1 VIRYALPNSLWCLS
15 ATPRARRF
23 QKALLQPKEA
33 QEALLHRILRRNEG
47 TEFGREHGF
56 AKISS
61 LEVYRDRV
69 PVREYEA
76 FLPWIGRIREGR
88 PEILTADPVLR
99 FVPTGG
105 SSGGRKLIPWT
116 ASLGREFQR
125 ALAPWIVDLFRSR
138 PELKGGPAYWSV
150 SPTGGGTAE
159 EEDSAVPVGFDGD
172 SRYAGRL
179 AGALVRRVLAVPESV
194 AGAPD
199 AETAL
204 RLTAVSLLRCR
215 ELRLI
220 SVWHPSFLLLLLE
233 RMEEEWDDL
242 LTKVGESGSST
253 DRERARE
260 LGRAGPEDAGRIW
273 PRLGLLS
280 CWTDAGAAPS
290 LPALRARFPRIPIQ
304 EKGLLAT
311 EAFSSMPYRGRRP
324 LAIRSHVFEF
334 LDPDG
339 RAHLAHRVRKGET
352 YNLVVTTS
360 GGLYRYL
367 THDQVQVTGK
377 LGATPTLRFVGRGD
391 RTGDLRGEKLT
402 DAFVEEAFRQL
413 RAEGPEVGFAMLAP
427 YGEEGQDPEEGAGGA
442 STGYTLFLEAPS
454 AAGPALSRRLDTLLS
469 GNPQYRYAR
478 AMGQLRAPAVF
489 LIREGGA
496 RTYLTALAQTGRPL
510 GGIKPA
516 ALDLRRDWHR
526 RFRGGYLVDP
536 RGPGEGEP
544 ST

>member
-1 VIRYALPNSLWCLS
+1 MIRYLLPNSLWELS

-23 QKALLQPKEA
+23 HKALLQPKEA
-33 QEALLHRILRRNEG
+33 QEALLHRILRRNQG

-56 AKISS
+56 VRIGSPEA
-61 LEVYRDRV
+61 YRDRV
-69 PVREYEA
+69 PIREYEA
-76 FLPWIGRIREGR
+76 FLPWIGRIRKGR
-88 PEILTADPVLR
+88 PEVLTADPVLR

-105 SSGGRKLIPWT
+105 SAGGRKLIPWT
-116 ASLGREFQR
+116 ASLGRDFHR

-150 SPTGGGTAE
+150 SPAVGETT
-159 EEDSAVPVGFDGD
+159 EDEASAVPIGFDGD

-179 AGALVRRVLAVPESV
+179 AGALVRQVLAVPESV

-204 RLTAVSLLRCR
+204 RLTVVSLLRCR

-233 RMEEEWDDL
+233 RMEAEWDHL
-242 LTKVGESGSST
+242 VEAVGERGSSRG
-253 DRERARE
+253 RERARE
-260 LGRAGPEDAGRIW
+260 LGRAGPEDPGRIW
-273 PRLGLLS
+273 PHLGLLS
-280 CWTDAGAAPS
+280 CWTDAGAAS
-290 LPALRARFPRIPIQ
+290 ALPALRARFPGIPIQ
-304 EKGLLAT
+304 GKGLLAT
-311 EAFSSMPYRGRRP
+311 EAFSSLPYRGRRP

-334 LDPDG
+334 LDLQG
-339 RAHLAHRVRKGET
+339 QAHLAHQVREEET
-352 YNLVVTTS
+352 YTLVVTTS

-377 LGATPTLRFVGRGD
+377 LGDTPTLRFVGRGD
-391 RTGDLRGEKLT
+391 RTADLRGEKLT
-402 DAFVEEAFRQL
+402 DAFVEEVLRQL
-413 RAEGPEVGFAMLAP
+413 RAEDPEVRFALLAP
-427 YGEEGQDPEEGAGGA
+427 SGGEGEEPKGGGGGA

-454 AAGPALSRRLDTLLS
+454 AMGPALSRRLDALLS
-469 GNPQYRYAR
+469 HNPQYRYAR

-489 LIREGGA
+489 LIQEGGA
-496 RTYLTALAQTGRPL
+496 RTYLTAVAETGRRL

-526 RFRGGYLVDP
+526 RFQGRFLEDG
-536 RGPGEGEP
+536 
-544 ST
+544 